1 MAPPLGP
8 GGMVSRSSQWPAL
21 LMWPAMARLRRLPL
35 GVFALTASFLA
46 APSVLARSGRPQVAQ
61 APALNE
67 PLLRVLVLQGQEARL
82 RPALSA
88 AGLRLRDG
96 QGRVLAELG
105 GQVVL
110 QAAPDGGW
118 LRLVRADGS
127 ESDQWQLL

>member
-1 MAPPLGP
+1 
-8 GGMVSRSSQWPAL
+8 
-21 LMWPAMARLRRLPL
+21 MARLRRLPL
-35 GVFALTASFLA
+35 GVFALTASLLA
-46 APSVLARSGRPQVAQ
+46 TPSVLARSAQPQAAQ
-61 APALNE
+61 PSASNQLNE
-67 PLLRVLVLQGQEARL
+67 PVLRVLVLQGQEARL

-127 ESDQWQLL
+127 ESNAVIGAGCSCCPRQASCRW